1 MAKAAKAK
9 NRSKNTLRRTG
20 AAEKA
25 KPRKAAAAKS
35 RKKVA
40 RPRPNAKR
48 PASATAR
55 PRSGLGRGKGK
66 ITLHGNFMSMPSAKV
81 GLLLS
86 MAGVPFAYRHVDL
99 SQGAQ
104 RQPEYLELNRF
115 GQVPVLQHGDVTLA
129 QSNVILEYLADALGQ
144 FAGATD
150 EERRDIAEWLDWE
163 ADLVSSGLR
172 AARGMVRFQN
182 PDPAVIQHAKARA
195 ERALQVLNE
204 VLADREFL
212 VGDSPTI
219 ADLAILPHISV
230 AEEAEIDLAPYAN
243 VRNWL
248 ARIMALPGAGH
259 PYEVMPKEDR
269 D

>member
-1 MAKAAKAK
+1 MK
-9 NRSKNTLRRTG
+9 L
-20 AAEKA
+20 
-25 KPRKAAAAKS
+25 

-40 RPRPNAKR
+40 SLRPKATR
-48 PASATAR
+48 PAKSTTR
-55 PRSGLGRGKGK
+55 PKPGLGRGKGK

-86 MAGVPFAYRHVDL
+86 MASAYRHVDL

-104 RQPEYLELNRF
+104 RRPEYLELNRF

-129 QSNVILEYLADALGQ
+129 QSNVILEYLADMLGQ
-144 FAGATD
+144 FGGATE

-172 AARGMVRFQN
+172 AARGMVRFQK

-195 ERALQVLNE
+195 ERALQLLNE
-204 VLADREFL
+204 VLADREYL

-259 PYEVMPKEDR
+259 PYDVMPKEDR
-269 D
+269 DQL

>member
-1 MAKAAKAK
+1 MAKKAKAK
-9 NRSKNTLRRTG
+9 NKIENRARRTG
-20 AAEKA
+20 TPA
-25 KPRKAAAAKS
+25 KAKS
-35 RKKVA
+35 RKVA
-40 RPRPNAKR
+40 AVKAKR
-48 PASATAR
+48 KVVGTRAKAKRAAKPTVR
-55 PRSGLGRGKGK
+55 PRSGLGRGEGK

-86 MAGVPFAYRHVDL
+86 IAGVPFAYRHVDL
-99 SQGAQ
+99 AEGAH
-104 RQPEYLELNRF
+104 RQPEYLALNPF

-129 QSNVILEYLADALGQ
+129 QSNVILEYLADTLGQ
-144 FAGATD
+144 FAGASE

-163 ADLVSSGLR
+163 ADLMSSGIR
-172 AARGMVRFQN
+172 AARGMILFQK

-195 ERALQVLNE
+195 EHALQVLNE
-204 VLADREFL
+204 VLADRDFL

-219 ADLAILPHISV
+219 ADLAMVPHIAV
-230 AEEAEIDLAPYAN
+230 AEEAEIDLTPYTN

-259 PYEVMPKEDR
+259 PYDVMPKEDR